1 MGSQA
6 VTTDPPAIG
15 NLNALRQS
23 ASFISEDIL
32 NYEPPSTR
40 AKQGRVLAR
49 SSRLA
54 STIGTPT
61 RMPDAVE
68 VAHEG
73 ELVATSTSYT
83 WACNTVNAGSTG
95 ADFRFRICGRTLAV
109 DVGVGPEGPLIR
121 SLVLPADA
129 DTSNLSCSLHAGV
142 ASFVVGKKN
151 EAADPPLSSTRLP
164 SAETLAM
171 RQSTEEMMLELSN
184 MLEQN
189 SGVLHDGPTTQ
200 PLAPSGSATV
210 SLETSMPTSRE
221 TSSGE
226 AAGTEHGIAQPSP
239 RAHTAGDAATTISAQ
254 AAAPV
259 ESMADQ
265 RKSCADGAAAS
276 GEVLSDR
283 PPFAEKDPPKLQL
296 DAPHT
301 ELERHRSLASYAHGT
316 NSTAPSPSRPH
327 AESEVL
333 KRCQSLLKRSQ
344 EQSKKLMED
353 ASIALS
359 AEGTRA
365 TLASALLPAPR
376 PSSTKCSSTALPR
389 HSSDFDA
396 PAAAAEL
403 PSRHDSPVKIQ
414 RNMDQRLQDG
424 RHAHMQPGQ
433 PPVSGD
439 SSLRWWKGAS
449 QPPSNVT
456 RAGGEADLAGQN
468 AVMWDS
474 SQPYAYWEGPV
485 EWEGST
491 IEQQSGGR
499 ITLLQSP
506 AIPPG
511 KRAGR
516 EGAGVEI
523 RAHGRSTGALAPGLV
538 EMQGV
543 PPMPPREARVCAS
556 DERQRAQ
563 ESRARP
569 AAATCDTVPSDSRA
583 QPANP
588 AQPVRDP
595 LDRESGA
602 RGGEV
607 FM

>member
-1 MGSQA
+1 
-6 VTTDPPAIG
+6 
-15 NLNALRQS
+15 
-23 ASFISEDIL
+23 
-32 NYEPPSTR
+32 
-40 AKQGRVLAR
+40 
-49 SSRLA
+49 
-54 STIGTPT
+54 
-61 RMPDAVE
+61 
-68 VAHEG
+68 
-73 ELVATSTSYT
+73 
-83 WACNTVNAGSTG
+83 
-95 ADFRFRICGRTLAV
+95 
-109 DVGVGPEGPLIR
+109 
-121 SLVLPADA
+121 
-129 DTSNLSCSLHAGV
+129 
-142 ASFVVGKKN
+142 
-151 EAADPPLSSTRLP
+151 
-164 SAETLAM
+164 
-171 RQSTEEMMLELSN
+171 MLELSN

-301 ELERHRSLASYAHGT
+301 ELERHRSLLSYAHGT

-376 PSSTKCSSTALPR
+376 PSSTKSSAALPR
-389 HSSDFDA
+389 HSSDFA
-396 PAAAAEL
+396 ALAAAAEL
-403 PSRHDSPVKIQ
+403 PARNESPVKIQ
-414 RNMDQRLQDG
+414 RNMDQRPQDG

-433 PPVSGD
+433 PPVGGD
-439 SSLRWWKGAS
+439 SSLRWWKEAS
-449 QPPSNVT
+449 HPPSNVKP
-456 RAGGEADLAGQN
+456 AGGEAEIARQN
-468 AVMWDS
+468 AAMWDS
-474 SQPYAYWEGPV
+474 SKPYAYWEGPV

-491 IEQQSGGR
+491 IEQQGGGR
-499 ITLLQSP
+499 ITHLQSP
-506 AIPPG
+506 AIPPPG
-511 KRAGR
+511 KKAGR

-523 RAHGRSTGALAPGLV
+523 RAHDGRSTGALAPSLV
-538 EMQGV
+538 EMQAV
-543 PPMPPREARVCAS
+543 PPMPPREARVCAG

-569 AAATCDTVPSDSRA
+569 AAAACAETVPFDSRA
-583 QPANP
+583 QTANP
-588 AQPVRDP
+588 AQPVRD
-595 LDRESGA
+595 LLERESGA

>member
-40 AKQGRVLAR
+40 AKQGRLR
-49 SSRLA
+49 SSGLA
-54 STIGTPT
+54 STTGTPA
-61 RMPDAVE
+61 RMPAAVE
-68 VAHEG
+68 DAHEG

-83 WACNTVNAGSTG
+83 WACNTVSAGSTG

-109 DVGVGPEGPLIR
+109 DLGVGPEGPLVR

-129 DTSNLSCSLHAGV
+129 DISNLSCSLHAGL
-142 ASFVVGKKN
+142 ASFVVGRKN
-151 EAADPPLSSTRLP
+151 DAADPPLSSTRLP

-189 SGVLHDGPTTQ
+189 SGVLHDGPTRQ
-200 PLAPSGSATV
+200 PPAPSGLASV
-210 SLETSMPTSRE
+210 SLETSLPTSSE

-226 AAGTEHGIAQPSP
+226 AAETKHGMAQPSP
-239 RAHTAGDAATTISAQ
+239 RAQSANDAATTISAQ

-276 GEVLSDR
+276 GEILSDR
-283 PPFAEKDPPKLQL
+283 PPVAEKDPPKLQL
-296 DAPHT
+296 DARHT
-301 ELERHRSLASYAHGT
+301 ELERHRSLASHAHET
-316 NSTAPSPSRPH
+316 DSTAPSPLRPH

-376 PSSTKCSSTALPR
+376 PLSTKCSSTALPR

-499 ITLLQSP
+499 ITHLQSP

-523 RAHGRSTGALAPGLV
+523 RAHGRSTGAPAPGLV

-543 PPMPPREARVCAS
+543 PPMPPGEARVCAS
-556 DERQRAQ
+556 HERQRAQ

-569 AAATCDTVPSDSRA
+569 AAAARAETVSFDSRA